1 MQPSLWGDEI
11 VEVGRGE
18 GTFVRAVG
26 RTFGGRTVAAVVVP
40 DGSAST
46 AALENELGHLKKV
59 FGDDP
64 IKLVYG
70 ITSRADRVLEVELVP
85 EGELL

>member
-1 MQPSLWGDEI
+1 MQVSQAELTEDQE
-11 VEVGRGE
+11 VELE
-18 GTFVRAVG
+18 
-26 RTFGGRTVAAVVVP
+26 
-40 DGSAST
+40 
-46 AALENELGHLKKV
+46 ALENELGGLKSV

-70 ITSRADRVLEVELVP
+70 ITARPDRVLEVEVVP